1 MKNNLAQ
8 VKKDGLPIVSEE
20 RKVQQNSMRLY
31 LYLVSISKFCG
42 RDKPREFMQNN
53 FSINKIHELLGMHS
67 ETIKKYWKLLED
79 NKLIQYQGPQ
89 DFEDKF
95 LSQQEWNKKFMA
107 RKKYSSGFYKIPK
120 GELYRIIPRET
131 VDKLQNVFLVDEIE
145 LKLYLLLANMQEHFC
160 YMKSPERLFTLQD
173 LRELLKMSKKVDNN
187 KKIILS
193 LCWLE
198 KLNLIE
204 YSLFEDVTN
213 LGTKKYV
220 FNLISVNYYTDGGQI
235 ENMLSS
241 AEDSKLTS
249 EMKERILT
257 EQVVYFEE

>member
-1 MKNNLAQ
+1 
-8 VKKDGLPIVSEE
+8 
-20 RKVQQNSMRLY
+20 
-31 LYLVSISKFCG
+31 
-42 RDKPREFMQNN
+42 
-53 FSINKIHELLGMHS
+53 
-67 ETIKKYWKLLED
+67 
-79 NKLIQYQGPQ
+79 
-89 DFEDKF
+89 
-95 LSQQEWNKKFMA
+95 
-107 RKKYSSGFYKIPK
+107 
-120 GELYRIIPRET
+120 
-131 VDKLQNVFLVDEIE
+131 
-145 LKLYLLLANMQEHFC
+145 
-160 YMKSPERLFTLQD
+160 
-173 LRELLKMSKKVDNN
+173 MSKKVDNN

-257 EQVVYFEE
+257 E